1 LRSTFGNFEDD
12 LDETVESCNTS
23 AQIIVD
29 SDDQIIEVGN
39 AVNKRDAISMEQT
52 VNFQSKKSKKNQKEP
67 TTTPLQ
73 NKLLSYIELTQNNDP
88 DKHFLL
94 SLLPDYKNLNDS
106 QKLEFRLNS
115 LQFFKNVQLSTSSSS
130 VYTQPY
136 SNQNNAVY
144 PQYSSTLHLPNQ
156 NLLQNSQWYPSIT
169 HSTQDPYPSPPQ
181 ALYPHHQSDSLPPSS

>member
-39 AVNKRDAISMEQT
+39 AVNKRAWSRQ
-52 VNFQSKKSKKNQKEP
+52 FNQKEP
-67 TTTPLQ
+67 TTTPFQ

-88 DKHFLL
+88 DNHFLL
-94 SLLPDYKNLNDS
+94 SLIPDYKKLNDS

-169 HSTQDPYPSPPQ
+169 HLTQDPYPSPPQ
-181 ALYPHHQSDSLPPSS
+181 ALYPHHQSDNLPPSS

>member
-1 LRSTFGNFEDD
+1 LSSTSGNFEDD

-39 AVNKRDAISMEQT
+39 TVNKRDAVSMGQT

-67 TTTPLQ
+67 TTPFQ

-94 SLLPDYKNLNDS
+94 SLLPDYKKLNDS
-106 QKLEFRLNS
+106 QKLEFRINC
-115 LQFFKNVQLSTSSSS
+115 LQFFKNVQLSTCNSSIIS
-130 VYTQPY
+130 QPY
-136 SNQNNAVY
+136 PNQNNAAY
-144 PQYSSTLHLPNQ
+144 PQYSSTIHLPAQ
-156 NLLQNSQWYPSIT
+156 NLQNSQWYPPSIT
-169 HSTQDPYPSPPQ
+169 HSTLDPYSSPPQ
-181 ALYPHHQSDSLPPSS
+181 ALYPHNASGSLPHSS